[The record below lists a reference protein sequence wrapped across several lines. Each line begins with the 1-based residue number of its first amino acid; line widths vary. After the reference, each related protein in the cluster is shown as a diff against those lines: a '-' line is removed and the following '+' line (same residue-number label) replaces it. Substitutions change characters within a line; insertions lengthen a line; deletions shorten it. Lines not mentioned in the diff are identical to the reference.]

1 MQIDQLI
8 RSKRK
13 TIGIEVRP
21 GGLLVVR
28 APLHAS
34 QAQIAYAL
42 KARAGWIESAR
53 ERMAKLPAVQ
63 LEKRYSE
70 GQLFWYLGKQYPL
83 HIVQRQSPKFGFNEK
98 QGFLLSASHQS
109 QAEQLFIAWYRK
121 QTRKLVSAYIQ
132 AYVRSHGF
140 KPGELR
146 ITSARTRWGSCS
158 GRNDLNFS
166 YRLAMA
172 RESAVEYVVVHELVH
187 TRVKNHSTAFWKAV
201 TEIYPTWK
209 QERAWLNQYGLQL
222 HLVA

>member
-42 KARAGWIESAR
+42 KARADWIEKAR
-53 ERMAKLPAVQ
+53 ARMAKLPAQ
-63 LEKRYSE
+63 QPGAAYNE

-83 HIVQRQSPKFGFNEK
+83 HLVQRQSPKFSFNEK
-98 QGFLLSASHQS
+98 QGFLLSAAHQG

-121 QTRKLVSAYIQ
+121 QTRKLVSDHIQ
-132 AYVRSHGF
+132 AYARSHGF
-140 KPGELR
+140 KSGQLR

-158 GRNDLNFS
+158 GRNNLNFS

-172 RESAVEYVVVHELVH
+172 RESALEYVVVHELVH
-187 TRVKNHSTAFWKAV
+187 TRVKNHSAAFWKAV
-201 TEIYPTWK
+201 SEVYPTWK
-209 QERAWLNQYGLQL
+209 QERAWLNKYGLQL
-222 HLVA
+222 HLAG

>member
-1 MQIDQLI
+1 
-8 RSKRK
+8 
-13 TIGIEVRP
+13 
-21 GGLLVVR
+21 
-28 APLHAS
+28 
-34 QAQIAYAL
+34 
-42 KARAGWIESAR
+42 
-53 ERMAKLPAVQ
+53 
-63 LEKRYSE
+63 
-70 GQLFWYLGKQYPL
+70 
-83 HIVQRQSPKFGFNEK
+83 
-98 QGFLLSASHQS
+98 
-109 QAEQLFIAWYRK
+109 LFIAWYRK

-140 KPGELR
+140 KPGKLR

-187 TRVKNHSTAFWKAV
+187 TRVKNHSAAFWKAV